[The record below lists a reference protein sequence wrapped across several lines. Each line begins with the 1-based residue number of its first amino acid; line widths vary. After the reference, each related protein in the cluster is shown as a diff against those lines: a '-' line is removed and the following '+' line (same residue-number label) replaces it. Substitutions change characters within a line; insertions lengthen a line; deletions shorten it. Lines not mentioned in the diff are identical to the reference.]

1 MTPMSVLV
9 VLLTAVVALLAV
21 LVAGLL
27 RSHAEI
33 LRALHDLGAGLD
45 PGQESR
51 PAGVVP
57 RPRVTSR
64 PAVDVSGTSPEGDA
78 VSVAV
83 TEVDHPTLLA
93 FLTSGCTTCVEF
105 WNAFA
110 DPRSLRVPGGARL
123 VVVTKGEEAES
134 PGRLRKF
141 APRDVPVVMSSAA
154 WDDYDVPVAPY
165 FAYVDGATATVVGE
179 GAAGSWNHLSDMLAQ
194 ALADAGFD
202 GARTAT
208 APIGREPGARRTC
221 GRGAARGGHRA
232 GRPEPLPPTWLRAG
246 LRAELRGRRGSR
258 RVSTAAVITCGI
270 VVAVVAAI
278 RSSWSP

>member
-9 VLLTAVVALLAV
+9 VLLTVVVALLAV

-45 PGQESR
+45 PDQESR
-51 PAGVVP
+51 PSGAVP
-57 RPRVTSR
+57 RPRATSR
-64 PAVDVSGTSPEGDA
+64 PAADVSGTSPEGDA

-165 FAYVDGATATVVGE
+165 FAYVDGASSTVVGE
-179 GAAGSWNHLSDMLAQ
+179 GAAGSWDHLRDMLSQ

-202 GARTAT
+202 ARGKRPRRSGGSRERA
-208 APIGREPGARRTC
+208 ARADEELLAAGIEPGDPSLYPQPDLGPGA
-221 GRGAARGGHRA
+221 GPGGPGAAGGA
-232 GRPEPLPPTWLRAG
+232 
-246 LRAELRGRRGSR
+246 
-258 RVSTAAVITCGI
+258 
-270 VVAVVAAI
+270 
-278 RSSWSP
+278 